1 MKLVLIL
8 MVKNE
13 SAILRRCLEAVDKV
27 ADAFCILDT
36 GSTDTT
42 VEIAE
47 EFLDTRVGCVTVEPW
62 RDFGYNRSVSFT
74 RAYQF
79 IKEQCWDL
87 KDTYGLLLDADML
100 FKVGTLK
107 EQNLTEAGYTV
118 VQMAGTL
125 EYPNTRL
132 VRMDFPWTCVGVTH
146 EYWSGPTKHLPK
158 SVCFIDDRNDGGC
171 KSDKFERDVRLLEK
185 GLDEEPRNGRYMFYL
200 AQSYHCLRRWDDARK
215 MYKKRIITGGWDEE
229 IWYSHYMIGKCYLEL
244 NNIPKFECWMQK
256 AIALRPTRAEAY
268 YQLTKHFREYS
279 KHFKAYQYLVD
290 GKNVPMTKDSLF
302 IETDVY
308 TYLFDYE
315 RTILDFY
322 VQPDRKAGLR
332 VCVDYLL
339 KTDHNRHNVIF
350 NFQFYVQ
357 PIVAKHTEL
366 GSRLPAPFGA
376 FAPSAISVCGYPMA
390 NVRYINYWMENGE
403 YKTPLNH
410 PVLTENAYVN
420 LETMEVVATMDDST
434 VGMPKCPTHVKGLED
449 LRLYESTEGLSFVA
463 TTQEHAE
470 GKVRLLNG
478 RYGVDGTYSDC
489 KVLESPHGRHC
500 EKNWLPIQGTDM
512 MIYGWSPFEVLDR
525 QGIRRSIPTPPLF
538 SAFCGSAPPIS
549 VGNAFWTLVHMVEY
563 SKPRKYYHLF
573 VETQSIDKV
582 TRITLPFVF
591 KSAAVE
597 YCVSCRLSDPTTVTC
612 YVSFADAN
620 PTQVDIPFS
629 SLDWVAL
636 PHSI

>member
-13 SAILRRCLEAVDKV
+13 SAILKRCLEAVDKV
-27 ADAFCILDT
+27 VDAFCILDT
-36 GSTDTT
+36 GSTDNT
-42 VEIAE
+42 VQIAE
-47 EFLDTRVGCVTVEPW
+47 EFLETRVGCLTVEPW

-74 RAYQF
+74 RAHAF
-79 IKEQCWDL
+79 LKEQCWDL
-87 KDTYGLLLDADML
+87 KDTYGLLLDADMI
-100 FKVGTLK
+100 FNPGTLLQ
-107 EQNLTEAGYTV
+107 QNLTEPGYTV
-118 VQMAGTL
+118 VQAAGTL

-132 VRMDFPWTCVGVTH
+132 VRMDYPWTCVGVTH
-146 EYWSGPTKHLPK
+146 EYWSGPTQHMAR

-171 KSDKFERDVRLLEK
+171 KSDKFERDVRLLER
-185 GLDEEPRNGRYMFYL
+185 GLQEDPTNGRYMFYL

-215 MYKKRIITGGWDEE
+215 MYKKRIVTGGWDEE
-229 IWYSHYMIGKCYLEL
+229 IWYSHYMVGKCWLEL

-268 YQLTKHFREYS
+268 YQLVKHFREHS
-279 KHFKAYQYLVD
+279 KHFKAYQYLID
-290 GKNVPMTKDSLF
+290 GKRVPLSKDSLF
-302 IETDVY
+302 LEMDVY
-308 TYLFDYE
+308 KYLFDYE

-322 VQPDRKAGLR
+322 VNPDRKSGLR
-332 VCVDYLL
+332 TCIDYLL

-357 PIVAKHTEL
+357 PIVSTRTEL
-366 GSRLPAPFGA
+366 GSRLPTPFSGYT
-376 FAPSAISVCGYPMA
+376 PSAISVCDYPMA
-390 NVRYINYWMENGE
+390 NVRYINYWMENGD
-403 YKTPLNH
+403 YKTPPNQ

-420 LETMEVVATMDDST
+420 LETMEVVAKMDDSS
-434 VGMPKCPTHVKGLED
+434 VGMSKSPTHVKGLED
-449 LRLYESTEGLSFVA
+449 LRLYKNTMGLSFVA

-470 GKVRLLNG
+470 GKVRLLQG
-478 RYGVDGTYSDC
+478 RYGPDGVYSEC
-489 KVLESPHGRHC
+489 KVLESPHGRQC

-538 SAFCGSAPPIS
+538 STFCGSAPPIL
-549 VGNAFWTLVHMVEY
+549 VGDKFWTLVHMVEY

-597 YCVSCRLSDPTTVTC
+597 YCVSCRLSDPTTVSC

-620 PTQVDIPFS
+620 PARIDIPFS
-629 SLDWVAL
+629 SLEWISV
-636 PHSI
+636 